1 MKKLFLFLFVF
12 AVCACA
18 TAKPKE
24 VETSC
29 TIKGVDC
36 WQIVQM
42 LDNTQEA
49 PANDEVA
56 KTDWWNIPNG
66 TKYINADLKA
76 LGLEIT
82 HHIMY
87 RNGSF
92 TDVIE
97 GEGVEVGI
105 KRDVAIGTADYDTTT
120 VKFKDGPTFN
130 YDKDGNLVK

>member
-24 VETSC
+24 AETSC

-42 LDNTQEA
+42 LDNTREA

-56 KTDWWNIPNG
+56 KTDWWNIPGG
-66 TKYINADLKA
+66 TKYLNADLDN
-76 LGLEIT
+76 LGLSIT
-82 HHIMY
+82 NHIMY

-97 GEGVEVGI
+97 GEGVGVGI
-105 KRDVAIGTADYDTTT
+105 KRDVAIGTSDYDTTT

-130 YDKDGNLVK
+130 YDKEGNLVK